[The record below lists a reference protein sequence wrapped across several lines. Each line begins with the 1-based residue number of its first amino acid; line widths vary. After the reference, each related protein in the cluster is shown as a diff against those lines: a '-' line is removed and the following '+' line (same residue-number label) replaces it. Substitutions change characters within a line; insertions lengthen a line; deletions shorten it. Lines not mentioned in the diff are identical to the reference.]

1 MYNIYIPVKTC
12 YKSTLFVLTS
22 VERYMN
28 KNSLPFIIS
37 MFLLPSKNVFSIRSG
52 YNINFIYNFVV
63 GIQTDITII
72 EYKIIE
78 LTFDIF

>member
-28 KNSLPFIIS
+28 KNSLPSIIS

-78 LTFDIF
+78 LTFDVF

>member
-1 MYNIYIPVKTC
+1 
-12 YKSTLFVLTS
+12 
-22 VERYMN
+22 MN

-52 YNINFIYNFVV
+52 YNINFVYNFVV

-72 EYKIIE
+72 EYKII
-78 LTFDIF
+78 LTYIWCFLKSISAKYKFNINTQMHTI